1 MATALIVEYF
11 AELPQRSPQDKPL
24 EWRIRWQAA
33 CEAFKKRVA
42 ERYNEGTLLRLLRS
56 PAPLARRAAALALG
70 LSGSWEANV
79 ELARI
84 LHDDDADVRKQAEEA
99 LWLLWF
105 RADGDTSSQE
115 LQRLTRIKDRQK
127 ALAGLEQLIARSP
140 KFAEAYN
147 QRAILLFRMRQF
159 ERSIAD
165 CEKVLELNP
174 YHFGAL
180 SGMGQCYLQLNR
192 TRAAL
197 KAYRQALRVHPH
209 LDGIADTIRALE
221 SVLGEEERKDD
232 KK

>member
-1 MATALIVEYF
+1 MATALIVEYYQ
-11 AELPQRSPQDKPL
+11 ELPQRGPDDKPL

-33 CEAFKKRVA
+33 CEAFKKRVTA
-42 ERYNEGTLLRLLRS
+42 RYNEGTLLRLLENGS
-56 PAPLARRAAALALG
+56 PLARQAGVLALG
-70 LSGSWEANV
+70 LLGCWSVNSD
-79 ELARI
+79 LARV
-84 LHDDDADVRKQAEEA
+84 LHDRDSDVRQQTEEA
-99 LWLLWF
+99 MWMLWF
-105 RADGDTSSQE
+105 RGDSEANAQE
-115 LQRLTRIKDRQK
+115 LQRLTRVRDRQK
-127 ALAGLEQLIARSP
+127 ALAGLDQLIARAP

-147 QRAILLFRMRQF
+147 QRAILYFRLRQF

-174 YHFGAL
+174 HHFGAL

-197 KAYRQALRVHPH
+197 KAYRHALRIHPH

-221 SVLGEEERKDD
+221 SVLGEEERRDD